1 VSLKVK
7 LNIVTGAFEMGGRA
21 RTGAES
27 SAFHSPETLQVKPFP
42 SRSSIYLLLKRLLT
56 GKVNVKE
63 SAQQNPYTLLLAFF
77 TPGEIVIEIIVKERL
92 ASPPRGAWREEPEY
106 DGIAESCSILS
117 APLADS
123 SSSARAFS
131 GLANFPKPGSS
142 CPDYRKL
149 INTRVTWLGELTTKA
164 D

>member
-1 VSLKVK
+1 MKSSLGLRERGRQLRPCTCTGPPAQNDFCETNVSLKVK

-92 ASPPRGAWREEPEY
+92 ASPPRGA
-106 DGIAESCSILS
+106 
-117 APLADS
+117 
-123 SSSARAFS
+123 
-131 GLANFPKPGSS
+131 
-142 CPDYRKL
+142 
-149 INTRVTWLGELTTKA
+149 
-164 D
+164 